1 MDVRK
6 RTRRSRKRS
15 LRSRTFEKE
24 NLKDTEHLENGKK
37 FLMFGENLYLV
48 PEVMP
53 DLKGLK
59 VLRPGLHLGSAKK
72 DRLSRPMH
80 WLWH

>member
-1 MDVRK
+1 
-6 RTRRSRKRS
+6 
-15 LRSRTFEKE
+15 
-24 NLKDTEHLENGKK
+24 
-37 FLMFGENLYLV
+37 MFGENLYLV

-72 DRLSRPMH
+72 TGLSRPMH